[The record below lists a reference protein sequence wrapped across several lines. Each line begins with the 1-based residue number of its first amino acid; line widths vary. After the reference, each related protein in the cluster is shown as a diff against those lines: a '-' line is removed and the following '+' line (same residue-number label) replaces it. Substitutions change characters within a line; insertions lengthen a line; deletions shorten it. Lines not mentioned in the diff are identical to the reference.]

1 MGLKEVLAEKL
12 ILPITKKLREEK
24 GLIAPLSTVA
34 WGESPAISFSTL
46 LNNYLSDTEVAMGID
61 FLAEAI
67 VGSGFYINSDDDKAK
82 KIVEEFCAEV
92 NLDNLNLMIAKEVIA
107 FGNSFIEKIEPDDLI
122 NLKHIPIST
131 IWKVKRDEYGKV
143 ERYEQLINGKIVE
156 LEPDRIIHFR
166 FNAMNNSPF
175 GYGLLHQLST
185 KKKYVVRLSDGN
197 IKERTIPSLL
207 ELKWIMEDDMRKILH
222 RYVPR
227 HVYEFENASEDFITN
242 QANVIKSLEPE
253 QDFVFGGKGIKL
265 NIHEVSIDPRARFEG
280 FIEHF
285 DNQRL
290 IGLQTP
296 IFKLFTTPGFTEAS
310 AKEATRMAE
319 RKVLSIQRFLKRII
333 EREIF
338 RPLIEQAGLDWKLV
352 NLRLNWG
359 MPERPEVK
367 LEDIQRFFD
376 LKIISKEEA
385 RRILSKLGLEL
396 DKNEDFEERLS

>member
-1 MGLKEVLAEKL
+1 MNLGLKEVLAEKL

-61 FLAEAI
+61 FLAEAV

-319 RKVLSIQRFLKRII
+319 RKAHAHKAYQWHSLYSWNSVKR
-333 EREIF
+333 RNY
-338 RPLIEQAGLDWKLV
+338 KK
-352 NLRLNWG
+352 
-359 MPERPEVK
+359 PE
-367 LEDIQRFFD
+367 
-376 LKIISKEEA
+376 
-385 RRILSKLGLEL
+385 
-396 DKNEDFEERLS
+396 

>member
-1 MGLKEVLAEKL
+1 MNLGLKNALTER
-12 ILPITKKLREEK
+12 IFNPIKKRLREEK
-24 GLIAPLSTVA
+24 GLIAPLSTVS

-46 LNNYLSDTEVAMGID
+46 LNNYLSDTEIAMGID

-67 VGSGFYINSDDDKAK
+67 VGPGFYITSDDDKAK
-82 KIVEEFCAEV
+82 EIVEEFCSEV

-131 IWKVKRDEYGKV
+131 IWKVKRDEFGKV
-143 ERYEQLINGKIVE
+143 ENYEQLIGGKIVE
-156 LEPDRIIHFR
+156 LEPDRIIHFK

-175 GYGLLHQLST
+175 GYGLLHQLSA
-185 KKKYVVRLSDGN
+185 KKKYVMRLSDGTV
-197 IKERTIPSLL
+197 KERMIPSLL
-207 ELKWIMEDDMRKILH
+207 ELKWLMEDDMRKILH

-227 HVYEFENASEDFITN
+227 HVYEFEGASEDFVSN

-265 NIHEVSIDPRARFEG
+265 SIHEVSIDPRARFEA

-296 IFKLFTTPGFTEAS
+296 VFKLFTTPGFTEAS

-319 RKVLSIQRFLKRII
+319 RKVLAIQRFLKRLI

-338 RPLIEQAGLDWKLV
+338 RPLVEQAGLDWNTV
-352 NLRLNWG
+352 NLRLKWG
-359 MPERPEVK
+359 LPERPEVR
-367 LEDIQRFFD
+367 LEDIQRFVD
-376 LKIISKEEA
+376 LNIISKEEA

-396 DKNEDFEERLS
+396 EQIENLEE